1 MAGIDI
7 GPRIGIDGEAQFR
20 RELSQINQSLKTLD
34 SEGKLLTATME
45 KETDAEKKSAAQK
58 DLLERKML
66 TQKEAVEQIQK
77 ALTFSAQ
84 AYGESDERTLRWQ
97 RSLNEA
103 TATLRTMENQ
113 LDGADDSVEE
123 ISDDMQGAEKDTKG
137 WADVLKGS
145 LLSSAIT
152 GGFKMLKDAAKAAAE
167 SIKDAALAG
176 ASYADDIL
184 TLSTTTRLS
193 TETLQEFKYMEDLID
208 VSLDTVTGSLSKMTK
223 NMTSARK
230 GTGDAAEAW
239 KKLGVRIEDDNK
251 QLRRS
256 EDVFRDTIT
265 ALGKIK
271 NETERD
277 TVAMALFGKSAQELN
292 PLIEAGGEK
301 LATLA
306 KEAHDTGYVLSGA
319 TLNSLG
325 QVQDAMDR
333 MNKRS
338 EALTNR
344 FSAGLAPS
352 LTKVA
357 DIVDETLA
365 SPRVRRGID
374 DAAKAIGGM
383 IEGVVNL
390 GVKALPGLLDILG
403 LVDPALR
410 YLTDEQ
416 LEFIERTNEL
426 TASWN
431 DAKASFADSAGTIL
445 TQTQNTQALWKE
457 LQTLT
462 TETGYVRDADK
473 ERAEYILGQLSEALG
488 TEYTLTGNQ
497 IGRYQE
503 MTETINKMI
512 EAKEAEALLSAFQ
525 EKNTAAVEEY
535 GQAMSDVLENEEA
548 YRDAIAKRE
557 AADRAVADAEAQV
570 AAATKKSAIEQDAA
584 QRALEAANDAQEAAY
599 KQTKEIIKTYEE
611 ADAVVDELSG
621 TMETYRKATEAM
633 YKGNYAEVIAY
644 TTKSADLERRNLEQK
659 KVWNQEDLAAYK
671 TLQEQKVA
679 EWQRA
684 QRKLEEGNEN
694 YSKEQVARILKEAED
709 MASVYVSQRI
719 SMERAGKEVGEA
731 LGTGMEKGLESAGA
745 RVEAKAR
752 RQMQNAIKAMKYEA
766 QIASPSKVTTQFGE
780 YLDLGLIRGMG
791 NRESEAERKAREVMR
806 STMAGFAGAGP
817 STALPYTTALSGAYR
832 PSYDGG
838 STTNNYSTSMGGITV
853 NVNGANVD
861 NVQQLAG
868 LVAVEL
874 NDQLLRTRAARGAW
888 A

>member
-239 KKLGVRIEDDNK
+239 KKLDVRIEDDNK

-256 EDVFRDTIT
+256 EDVFHDTIT

-277 TVAMALFGKSAQELN
+277 TVAMSLFGKSAQELN

-301 LATLA
+301 LAALA

-374 DAAKAIGGM
+374 DAAAAVGSLL
-383 IEGVVNL
+383 EGVADL
-390 GVKALPGLLDILG
+390 GARVLPDLLSVFG
-403 LVDPALR
+403 LVDPALEH
-410 YLTDEQ
+410 LTDRQ
-416 LEFIERTNEL
+416 LELIDKTNTL
-426 TASWN
+426 SSSWEDTKTGYAESA
-431 DAKASFADSAGTIL
+431 DAIL

-512 EAKEAEALLSAFQ
+512 EAKEAEALLAAFQ
-525 EKNTAAVEEY
+525 DKNTEALANYQEALDTTLALEAEY
-535 GQAMSDVLENEEA
+535 KA
-548 YRDAIAKRE
+548 
-557 AADRAVADAEAQV
+557 
-570 AAATKKSAIEQDAA
+570 AIEQNAA
-584 QRALEAANDAQEAAY
+584 ASQTTQEALEKLNSVRVAGTKEWEEAKDAYNAAY
-599 KQTKEIIKTYEE
+599 KAEQELAKANAEIIESYEK
-611 ADAVVDELSG
+611 ADAMVDEYTG
-621 TMETYRKATEAM
+621 TMETYEKATEAM
-633 YKGNYAEVIAY
+633 YKGNYAEASAY
-644 TTKSADLERRNLEQK
+644 LTKSADLERRNLEQK
-659 KVWNQEDLAAYK
+659 KVWNEEDLKNYK
-671 TLQEQKVA
+671 ALQEQKVA
-679 EWQRA
+679 ELERA
-684 QRKLEEGNEN
+684 EKKLAEGNEN
-694 YSKEQVARILKEAED
+694 YSKARVERIRKEAQD
-709 MASVYVSQRI
+709 MAATYASQKFA
-719 SMERAGKEVGEA
+719 MENAGKEVGEA

-752 RQMQNAIKAMKYEA
+752 RQMQNAIKAMKHEA

-791 NRESEAERKAREVMR
+791 NRENDAERAARDVMR

-817 STALPYTTALSGAYR
+817 SAALPYTAALSGAYR